1 METSCE
7 ECLICTEST
16 PITDFNTLPCNHKLC
31 KECFPKIKTPMCP
44 FCRSPYG
51 EIDTEV
57 FQNDFDIPFFVDF
70 EVEVEL
76 VRFLTPRQRRRQT
89 QRRRRSMN
97 RRRVPIRRV
106 NHTVPTQILDATN
119 LNITDPQSPPPPI
132 KTKYSKKRNKNEKKR
147 IITANNYNY
156 LRNQQNIY

>member
-1 METSCE
+1 METKFEE

-16 PITDFNTLPCNHKLC
+16 LITDFNTLPCNHKLC
-31 KECFPKIKTPMCP
+31 KECFPRIKIPMCP
-44 FCRSPYG
+44 FCRAPYG

-97 RRRVPIRRV
+97 RRRIPLRRV
-106 NHTVPTQILDATN
+106 NLTLPTQILDATN
-119 LNITDPQSPPPPI
+119 LNIIDPPSPPI

-147 IITANNYNY
+147 IITANNY